1 MAFHAAALA
10 ALENDLGWDPR
21 TADVVVGTSAG
32 SMVGAMLRS
41 GVSATDLAALT
52 VSVPAPEV
60 PEVVAAALAER
71 SLPPLSLAA
80 LLRMRPPP
88 LPVVTSWM
96 RRPWRIDPVLAAT
109 AVLAD
114 GRVDADEHIGRHIRT
129 LADGWPDRDLWICA
143 VRQRDLRRV
152 VFGRDVDAGLA
163 DAVAASCSIPG
174 YFRPTRV
181 DGELFIDGGVRSPTN
196 ADVLRRSEVDVA
208 VVVSP
213 MSGRDLPRFHP
224 GAAVRRHAKARVD
237 HEVRVLRDHGTPS
250 VVIEPGPA
258 TAGLIGD
265 HPLRDDHLREVVTA
279 TFLETG
285 EQLLSS
291 AARLLGRR
299 RPDLAGA
306 AS

>member
-1 MAFHAAALA
+1 M
-10 ALENDLGWDPR
+10 
-21 TADVVVGTSAG
+21 
-32 SMVGAMLRS
+32 
-41 GVSATDLAALT
+41 
-52 VSVPAPEV
+52 
-60 PEVVAAALAER
+60 
-71 SLPPLSLAA
+71 
-80 LLRMRPPP
+80 
-88 LPVVTSWM
+88 
-96 RRPWRIDPVLAAT
+96 
-109 AVLAD
+109 
-114 GRVDADEHIGRHIRT
+114 
-129 LADGWPDRDLWICA
+129 
-143 VRQRDLRRV
+143 
-152 VFGRDVDAGLA
+152 
-163 DAVAASCSIPG
+163 
-174 YFRPTRV
+174 
-181 DGELFIDGGVRSPTN
+181 RSPTN

-237 HEVRVLRDHGTPS
+237 HEVRVLRDHGIPS